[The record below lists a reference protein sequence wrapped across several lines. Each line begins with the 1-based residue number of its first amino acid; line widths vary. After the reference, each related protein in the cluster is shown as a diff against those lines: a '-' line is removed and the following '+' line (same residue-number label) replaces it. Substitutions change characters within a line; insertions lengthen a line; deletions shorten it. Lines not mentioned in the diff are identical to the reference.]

1 MHDDTWWDGDDE
13 GDAIAELQR
22 VLAPL
27 REAPRPWGDV
37 IAQARFVERTLP
49 SRRPFVGVLAASVA
63 AALAL
68 GWWWGRTD
76 ADAIERAEVVDP
88 GLLVQVKAPVVPV
101 RVAAPVVAP
110 AVDPFVELD
119 LSVARLDL
127 AALEHEELQRERARK
142 HWNAAPRR
150 GKPHE
155 ALTKLLVDVEN
166 GDAERPQPGER
177 VQDDELPDTLTTNDI
192 KIALGRVKPAWKAC
206 GVKHKA
212 AKGEKVKIKLS
223 IDGSTGRPTSVN
235 ALYDHQGTALG
246 DCIVEIVKTAQFP
259 KFRKPSLGVIYP
271 FSM

>member
-37 IAQARFVERTLP
+37 IAQARFVERAP
-49 SRRPFVGVLAASVA
+49 SSRRPFVGALAAAVA

-76 ADAIERAEVVDP
+76 ADAIERADVVDS
-88 GLLVQVKAPVVPV
+88 GLLVNVKAPVVPV
-101 RVAAPVVAP
+101 PVAAPVVAP

-127 AALEHEELQRERARK
+127 AALEYEERRHEGVRK
-142 HWNAAPRR
+142 RRNAAPRR
-150 GKPHE
+150 AEPHE
-155 ALTKLLVDVEN
+155 AV
-166 GDAERPQPGER
+166 A
-177 VQDDELPDTLTTNDI
+177 QDDELPDTLTTNDI
-192 KIALGRVKPAWKAC
+192 KVAMDRIKPAAKAC
-206 GVKHKA
+206 GKKHKA
-212 AKGEKVKIKLS
+212 APREIVKIKLS
-223 IDGSTGRPTSVN
+223 IAGTTGRPTSVN
-235 ALYDHQGTALG
+235 ALDDHKDTALG
-246 DCIVEIVKTAQFP
+246 DCIVELVKTARFP
-259 KFRKPSLGVIYP
+259 RFRKPALGVIYP